1 MKKQI
6 SIGLVLLFFFGS
18 VGVPLFRHTCSMEDI
33 TIHTL
38 FTSSDHCEETAPVV
52 VEKSCCKAEEQS
64 VTTKNEER
72 AESGSCCSDDVK
84 RLAMQFSFF
93 EQWQLTAI
101 IPQGEISITAF
112 LPYTSVFPREE
123 QLLFAANSDPPT
135 LSGRELLHSICI
147 LRL

>member
-6 SIGLVLLFFFGS
+6 SIALVMLFFLGS
-18 VGVPLFRHTCSMEDI
+18 VGVPLFRHTCSMEEI

-38 FTSSDHCEETAPVV
+38 FTSSDHCEEMASVAA
-52 VEKSCCKAEEQS
+52 EKSCCKEEQS
-64 VTTKNEER
+64 VTANSER

-84 RLAMQFSFF
+84 RLAMQFGFF

-101 IPQGEISITAF
+101 TIPQGEISIAAF
-112 LPYTSVFPREE
+112 LPYSNVFPREE

-135 LSGRELLHSICI
+135 LSGRDLLHSICI